1 MLKPGSE
8 AEGARL
14 SLVQGAEVS
23 WHWALRPEQ
32 EQAEVTRRGQA
43 DTGRGRSQH
52 YYYQPLILPPSSY
65 FGFNSLRSITTL
77 DFIPL
82 SSTDCCTRRIFSYS
96 DYNGIQIIMGFLRP
110 NHSNQMC
117 DFSAIWRAESME
129 SSTTFFAA
137 FLASYLAVTIF
148 ILNKH

>member
-1 MLKPGSE
+1 MYHYISISRRRICSDLSVMLKPGSE

-43 DTGRGRSQH
+43 DTGRGRGQH

-65 FGFNSLRSITTL
+65 IFLLLHSGRSLCWSW
-77 DFIPL
+77 
-82 SSTDCCTRRIFSYS
+82 RI
-96 DYNGIQIIMGFLRP
+96 MP
-110 NHSNQMC
+110 
-117 DFSAIWRAESME
+117 
-129 SSTTFFAA
+129 TAA
-137 FLASYLAVTIF
+137 T
-148 ILNKH
+148 

>member
-1 MLKPGSE
+1 MIINQTSVMNFWEWIRYL
-8 AEGARL
+8 
-14 SLVQGAEVS
+14 QI
-23 WHWALRPEQ
+23 
-32 EQAEVTRRGQA
+32 T
-43 DTGRGRSQH
+43 
-52 YYYQPLILPPSSY
+52 
-65 FGFNSLRSITTL
+65 RSIATL

-137 FLASYLAVTIF
+137 FLASYLAVTNYLYFKQTLGKHNSASPQSKYTTKLSRFKYFLTTIDFCRQKYLLFNVKKIF
-148 ILNKH
+148 N

>member
-1 MLKPGSE
+1 MYHYISISRRRICSDLSVMLKPGSE

-43 DTGRGRSQH
+43 DTGRGRGQH

-65 FGFNSLRSITTL
+65 FLVLTPALSKISGLGLKDNADRSHLARGTKPSATGPYWHSVTHL
-77 DFIPL
+77 TFL
-82 SSTDCCTRRIFSYS
+82 SGERGD
-96 DYNGIQIIMGFLRP
+96 
-110 NHSNQMC
+110 
-117 DFSAIWRAESME
+117 
-129 SSTTFFAA
+129 
-137 FLASYLAVTIF
+137 AV
-148 ILNKH
+148 L